1 MRAICAG
8 SILPRFMNLTDKIR
22 ERDLY
27 RDFDASIVGS
37 NHMARMLAVN
47 GFPASRVHMI
57 PYFSAFAAQA
67 PRPVEVDPSIPGLD
81 RPFELL
87 FTGQAVVGKG
97 LEVLIEALRGLP
109 GDWRLSVCGEG
120 PRLLQARQ
128 KAESYGIADRITF
141 HAWVP
146 QSALMDHY
154 KKADIFVLPSVW
166 DDPGPLVGIEAMSF
180 GAPIVGFAVGGV
192 PDYLIDGQTGV
203 LVREVSARALHDG
216 LLHAMSCPETL
227 AQMGREGYKLVAQRH
242 TLAAHLDGV
251 EAVYRQIDRR
261 LPGDAEGRA

>member
-1 MRAICAG
+1 
-8 SILPRFMNLTDKIR
+8 
-22 ERDLY
+22 
-27 RDFDASIVGS
+27 
-37 NHMARMLAVN
+37 
-47 GFPASRVHMI
+47 
-57 PYFSAFAAQA
+57 
-67 PRPVEVDPSIPGLD
+67 
-81 RPFELL
+81 
-87 FTGQAVVGKG
+87 
-97 LEVLIEALRGLP
+97 
-109 GDWRLSVCGEG
+109 
-120 PRLLQARQ
+120 
-128 KAESYGIADRITF
+128 
-141 HAWVP
+141 
-146 QSALMDHY
+146 MDHY

-227 AQMGREGYKLVAQRH
+227 AQMGREGHKLVAQRH